1 VSFFERSDSPC
12 LKMMS
17 ASLSF
22 SLQVTLELNPSM
34 HTMKLRDVIMEKIN
48 RRDWVAYGNTMIF
61 GMYVVANLCLQYEL
75 FKRK

>member
-1 VSFFERSDSPC
+1 
-12 LKMMS
+12 MMS

-48 RRDWVAYGNTMIF
+48 RRDWVAYGNAMSF